1 MLLVSATDL
10 YFRDCYIRGLSI
22 KTIKGYKDHLRIF
35 CSFAGESFDLDR
47 FNFDFYTD
55 YAARI
60 RARGVS
66 AGTLSSYIRSL
77 KIFVRWCI
85 KRGFVNNFDIDSIVV
100 PKMPK
105 KKVHIYSD
113 DEIVMI
119 LDSFGSDWLGSRD
132 RALTL
137 LMLDSGLRRLE
148 TIAVRLNDFNENSL
162 VVHGKGNKDRVVP
175 VGSSSADAIRQYVN
189 DCPFDIKDYLFLER
203 RGERM
208 TLNAV
213 KLMAARHARKLPFDF
228 SCHRLRHN
236 FATNYCLDAYDRDGH
251 VDIYSLMMLMGHE
264 DISTTRKYLHYAS
277 GIYAAKH
284 HRSHLDQI
292 LMRC

>member
-1 MLLVSATDL
+1 MQLSEVLNL
-10 YFRDCYIRGLSI
+10 YYRDCYIRGLSV
-22 KTIKGYKDHLRIF
+22 KTIKGYKEHLRIF
-35 CSFAGESFDLDR
+35 CSFAGDFYDLD
-47 FNFDFYTD
+47 NFDFDLYAD

-85 KRGFVNNFDIDSIVV
+85 KRDYIRNFDIDDITV

-113 DEIVMI
+113 DEILMI
-119 LDSFGSDWLGSRD
+119 FNCFGSDWLGLRD

-148 TIAVRLNDFNENSL
+148 TVAVRIKDFNKNSL

-175 VGSSSADAIRQYVN
+175 VGSASADAIRKYV
-189 DCPFDIKDYLFLER
+189 DGCPYDITDHLFLER
-203 RGERM
+203 CGGPM

-213 KLMAARHARKLPFDF
+213 KLMAARYARKLPFDF

-236 FATNYCLDAYDRDGH
+236 FATNYCLDAYDRDGQ
-251 VDIYSLMMLMGHE
+251 VDIYSLMILMGHE

-277 GIYAAKH
+277 GLYAAKH
-284 HRSHLDQI
+284 HKSHLDQI
-292 LMRC
+292 MMRC